1 LIHDGPR
8 EGDMAR
14 VIYERFF
21 LYAAELEAAFPSRD
35 EANFQ
40 YLITTTTPPPKSMRQ
55 GSRWLLE
62 PVLDSRKKDKRLLQ
76 EDF

>member
-1 LIHDGPR
+1 
-8 EGDMAR
+8 

-21 LYAAELEAAFPSRD
+21 IYAVELEAAFPSRD

>member
-1 LIHDGPR
+1 
-8 EGDMAR
+8 
-14 VIYERFF
+14 
-21 LYAAELEAAFPSRD
+21 LEAAFPSRD
-35 EANFQ
+35 EVNFQ